1 MAFWLLRS
9 ARLEEPALIWHAL
22 AAYRMADQTLPAL
35 VLDGRLFE
43 LTSLPAD
50 RPWTT
55 LRAIETHGLLPQFAN
70 WAAIAR
76 ELAEVADDVQKGR
89 LKLRAIPEDAR
100 LIQPFDPLRI
110 FAAASNFIEHANEM
124 GTVLA
129 AKAESAP
136 YIFMKAS
143 TSIIGPDAPIVL
155 PPESKQVDWEVELA
169 AVIGRGGR
177 NIPIGQAL
185 DHVGA
190 YTIMNDISARDLT
203 RRSDYPFKFDWFRG
217 KCFDT
222 FGPLG
227 PWLVPAA
234 VVGDPQKLGLR
245 LEVNGAIKQ
254 DDNTASMIW
263 SVAEQIAYLS
273 SILTLQPGDVIATG
287 TPNGVGMGTG
297 TYLKSGDTVVAT
309 VERIGSLK
317 NPVVGPQ

>member
-1 MAFWLLRS
+1 M
-9 ARLEEPALIWHAL
+9 IWHAL
-22 AAYRMADQTLPAL
+22 AAYRLADQTHAAL
-35 VLDGRLFE
+35 VVDGTLFD
-43 LTSLPAD
+43 LSSLPAD
-50 RPWTT
+50 RPWNA
-55 LRAIETHGLLPQFAN
+55 LRALSSQGLLSQFAN

-76 ELAEVADDVQKGR
+76 ELAEAAEELQKGR
-89 LKLRAIPEDAR
+89 LTLRPVLGNPR
-100 LIQPFDPLRI
+100 LVQPFDPLRI

-177 NIPIGQAL
+177 NIPVGQAL

-227 PWLVPAA
+227 PWLVPAD
-234 VVGDPQKLGLR
+234 VVGDPQKLDLR
-245 LEVNGAIKQ
+245 LEVNGAVKQ
-254 DDNTASMIW
+254 NDSTASMIW

-273 SILTLQPGDVIATG
+273 SILMLQPGDVIATG

-297 TYLKSGDTVVAT
+297 TYLKSGDTIVAT
-309 VERIGSLK
+309 IERIGSLK
-317 NPVVGPQ
+317 NPVIGPQ